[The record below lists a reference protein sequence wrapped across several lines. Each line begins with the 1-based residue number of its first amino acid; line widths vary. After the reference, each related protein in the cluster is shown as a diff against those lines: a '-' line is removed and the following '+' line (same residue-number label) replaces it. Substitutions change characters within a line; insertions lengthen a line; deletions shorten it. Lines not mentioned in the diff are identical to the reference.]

1 MSFLIDWTTIGSR
14 ESSSSASITSS
25 GTGWTN
31 AGPNITV
38 GTSGK
43 YLFLGTVPVS
53 AAATSNQHVLARIFN
68 SSANTSI
75 GAISDFYG
83 VSIGV
88 PTGFATLNVYGIAT
102 VNANAVIRLQFRTP
116 NTSGGARTDSENGNQ
131 SSLICIRIGSANA

>member
-1 MSFLIDWTTIGSR
+1 MSLLIDFTTIGSR
-14 ESSSSASITSS
+14 ESSTSTSITSS

-38 GTSGK
+38 GTAGK
-43 YLFLGTVPVS
+43 YLFLGTLPVT
-53 AAATSNQHVLARIFN
+53 ATTTNNQHVLARIFN
-68 SSANTSI
+68 SSANTAI

-83 VSIGV
+83 VAIGV
-88 PTGFATLNVYGIAT
+88 PTGFATLNVSGTAT

-116 NTSGGARTDSENGNQ
+116 NISGGARTDSENGNQ